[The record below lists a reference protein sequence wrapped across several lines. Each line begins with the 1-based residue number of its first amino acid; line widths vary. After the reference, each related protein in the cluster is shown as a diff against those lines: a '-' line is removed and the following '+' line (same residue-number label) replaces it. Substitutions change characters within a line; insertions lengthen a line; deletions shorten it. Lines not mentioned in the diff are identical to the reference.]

1 MIYES
6 SQVSF
11 REIQI
16 LVKIWANTRG
26 ALDSGGHEGD
36 LWTQDDMKGFGHRQA
51 QEGDLDTGQRKGSLS
66 VHTSLKGCFGYGQVK
81 KSVLGMGKR

>member
-1 MIYES
+1 MVSRMICAFLLIYES

-16 LVKIWANTRG
+16 LVKIWVNTRG

-36 LWTQDDMKGFGHRQA
+36 LWIRVDMGALGAGNRGGEPWIQA
-51 QEGDLDTGQRKGSLS
+51 TAKC
-66 VHTSLKGCFGYGQVK
+66 CFG
-81 KSVLGMGKR
+81 LGWT